1 MVLLLGGHMTKTI
14 SVITSAAIVL
24 AFTSVFA
31 QAPAPVPAPGQE
43 PQTTTPA
50 PAPVPAPEAPKG
62 PEQKK
67 TKAEGKGKGKGKG
80 KGHGKGHDKK
90 GGLDRADE
98 AAGEHGKQGRDQARS
113 NH

>member
-1 MVLLLGGHMTKTI
+1 MTKTI

-31 QAPAPVPAPGQE
+31 QAPAAGVGLRRPVAE
-43 PQTTTPA
+43 
-50 PAPVPAPEAPKG
+50 G

-98 AAGEHGKQGRDQARS
+98 AAGEHGKQGRDPARS
-113 NH
+113 TH